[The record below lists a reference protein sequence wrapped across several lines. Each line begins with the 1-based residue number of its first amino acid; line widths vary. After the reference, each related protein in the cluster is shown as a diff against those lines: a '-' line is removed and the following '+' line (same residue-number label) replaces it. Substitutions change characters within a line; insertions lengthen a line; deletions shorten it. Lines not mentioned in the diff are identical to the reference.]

1 LKFDGLWQDMNE
13 ASNFCN
19 GVCNKDQDQLGYSVA
34 NKLPYTPTG
43 KRLDQKA
50 IDLDAL
56 HQDGST
62 ELDTHS
68 LFGSL

>member
-1 LKFDGLWQDMNE
+1 MNE

-43 KRLDQKA
+43 KRLDFKA
-50 IDLDAL
+50 IDLDAQ
-56 HQDGST
+56 H
-62 ELDTHS
+62 
-68 LFGSL
+68 

>member
-1 LKFDGLWQDMNE
+1 MNE

-19 GVCNKDQDQLGYSVA
+19 GVCNKDQDQLVYSVA

-62 ELDTHS
+62 ELDSHS